1 MNPTIMVLIAVA
13 ALAVLAGV
21 AFVVMGKGGE
31 LARFEADH
39 PPLDLPTD
47 RPLTSSDMS
56 RVALPLALWGYHV
69 RAVDELLVRLS
80 SALDERD
87 ARIAE
92 LERHVSGTATG
103 PRLLHPRADPATAPP
118 RTGAS
123 TRPEYSAPADTES
136 PATRSGASTRGDRG
150 TPAEALSEPSDPTPP
165 PDPTHRPER
174 PDPSPPSTASAGD
187 DRADEEPPAARSSRH
202 G

>member
-47 RPLTSSDMS
+47 RQLTSSDMS

-80 SALDERD
+80 AALDERD

-92 LERHVSGTATG
+92 LERRVSDNDTSTG
-103 PRLLHPRADPATAPP
+103 PRLLYPRTAPTP
-118 RTGAS
+118 LPQRTGAS
-123 TRPEYSAPADTES
+123 TRLENGAPADTE
-136 PATRSGASTRGDRG
+136 PPDPRSGASTRVEHDV
-150 TPAEALSEPSDPTPP
+150 PAESRSEPSDA
-165 PDPTHRPER
+165 
-174 PDPSPPSTASAGD
+174 SPPAERVDPPADGGH
-187 DRADEEPPAARSSRH
+187 ADEEPPAARSSRH